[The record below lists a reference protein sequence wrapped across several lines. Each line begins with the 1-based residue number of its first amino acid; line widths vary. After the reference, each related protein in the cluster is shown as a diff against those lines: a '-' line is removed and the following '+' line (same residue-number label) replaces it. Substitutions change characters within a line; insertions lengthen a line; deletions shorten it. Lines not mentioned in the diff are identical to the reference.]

1 MSDEFVMVS
10 FWIRDGEREHGYDTI
25 VTKEEA
31 EWSDEKLI
39 QYHICSDAH
48 SNNSYYGDDDT
59 YWVYGM
65 EALAA
70 VQNKKPMSRETKKL
84 FNSYGI
90 W

>member
-10 FWIRDGEREHGYDTI
+10 FWIRDGMREYGFDTI

-31 EWSDEKLI
+31 EWSDEELI
-39 QYHICSDAH
+39 QFHIWDNTH
-48 SNNSYYGDDDT
+48 SEDDGT

-70 VQNKKPMSRETKKL
+70 VKNKKPMSHETKKL